1 MPVFEE
7 FPYTNFHELNLDWLI
22 KQMVKLKSDMAD
34 FVGGHTITYADPILW
49 SILTYY
55 PAYTIVLDSY
65 GNAYMA
71 VQDTPAGTPLTDT
84 EHWMQ
89 IGNFYGYM
97 VTYVNDYVDNALQG
111 IEPQHRLMNK
121 TVYYIDGTDGS
132 DDNDGLSSS
141 TAFKTLDKFLSLSQE
156 YNALE
161 GHIITA
167 GTYTASGFDTLTSV
181 DLRIFGDV
189 SGIIVNLPGELEG
202 GDPKLNILNS
212 HFRLENCELDIIN
225 GAHVDGNIV
234 AVNSVINL
242 TDVDFT
248 NGSMEC
254 YGGEFNCTRT
264 KLQWMDCHNAD
275 VSIHHAYI
283 QNTDP
288 DHYAYQFLNCMVRF
302 RSSSTTED
310 LTADATD
317 HAVIVARGSHVT
329 VEDTIISATAHKY
342 FMGIDALYSTLI
354 IVGTVYNHLGDNTQY
369 AVNDFFLSYN
379 VFKEGGV
386 NP

>member
-97 VTYVNDYVDNALQG
+97 VTYVNDYVDAALQG

-141 TAFKTLDKFLSLSQE
+141 TAFKTLDRFLSLSQE

-167 GTYTASGFDTLTSV
+167 NTYTGSGFDTLTSV

-234 AVNSVINL
+234 AVNSVVNL

-248 NGSMEC
+248 NGSVEC

-264 KLQWMDCHNAD
+264 KLQNMICHNAD
-275 VSIHHAYI
+275 VRIHHAYI

-288 DHYAYQFLNCMVRF
+288 DVTAYIFANCMVQM
-302 RSSSTTED
+302 RSNCTTVD
-310 LTADATD
+310 LTADGTAN
-317 HAVIVARGSHVT
+317 AVISASGSHIA
-329 VEDTIISATAHKY
+329 IIDEFISSASSGHRYYVA
-342 FMGIDALYSTLI
+342 IDASYCTFI
-354 IVGTVYNHLGDNTQY
+354 IENLVYGDLDDYTVLPVSLTANNIIKQAGI
-369 AVNDFFLSYN
+369 
-379 VFKEGGV
+379 